1 MYLTGNSF
9 LKGTVGADFKSC
21 LFRPVQWC
29 LRMEQDTVNER
40 LLLYSMGLPKV
51 VGCQYYVAASALR
64 ELSTLARGKK
74 LKENKNILQL

>member
-1 MYLTGNSF
+1 
-9 LKGTVGADFKSC
+9 
-21 LFRPVQWC
+21 
-29 LRMEQDTVNER
+29 MEQDTVNER